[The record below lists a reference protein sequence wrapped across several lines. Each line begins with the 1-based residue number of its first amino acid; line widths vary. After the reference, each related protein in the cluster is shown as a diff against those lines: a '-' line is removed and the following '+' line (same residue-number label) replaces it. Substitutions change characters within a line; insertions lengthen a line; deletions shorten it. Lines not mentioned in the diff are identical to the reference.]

1 MDEVRTKQDDVLDR
15 ISEMNEKAL
24 YPTDMK
30 EAVIGVVERFGMAP
44 QVLLDRTKCIKILEG
59 QGMTNEEAE
68 EFFEFNTIGS
78 GMGDEGTPLF
88 ATLADDM
95 I

>member
-1 MDEVRTKQDDVLDR
+1 MT
-15 ISEMNEKAL
+15 
-24 YPTDMK
+24 
-30 EAVIGVVERFGMAP
+30 P

-95 I
+95 VM